1 MATDQGKISNT
12 NVIGLIASQLSVE
25 PGSVGTTTYRPPYS
39 PISFGVIAGSHDGPL
54 ILPLRTTPIT
64 QWHID
69 AGASMNEAGSNF
81 RRPFYYPGPGEN
93 MSSAVNREALAVREK
108 VGIYDGTPPVS
119 YTHLT
124 LPTKA

>member
-1 MATDQGKISNT
+1 M
-12 NVIGLIASQLSVE
+12 
-25 PGSVGTTTYRPPYS
+25 GTTTYRPPYS

-81 RRPFYYPGPGEN
+81 RRPFYYPGPEED
-93 MSSAVNREALAVREK
+93 MSSAVSREALAVREK
-108 VGIYDGTPPVS
+108 VGIYDGTPLGKFELHGPDVTTFLNRV
-119 YTHLT
+119 YTNSWDDLQIGQGR
-124 LPTKA
+124 